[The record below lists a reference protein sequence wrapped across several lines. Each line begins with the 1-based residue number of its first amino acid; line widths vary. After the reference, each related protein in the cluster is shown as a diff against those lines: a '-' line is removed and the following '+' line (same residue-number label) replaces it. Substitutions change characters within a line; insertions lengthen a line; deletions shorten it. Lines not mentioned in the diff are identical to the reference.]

1 MALGG
6 TGLTILQLENEYETD
21 GKVEPNLVDVREEP
35 SITNPNYELS

>member
-21 GKVEPNLVDVREEP
+21 GKVQTNLVDVREDP
-35 SITNPNYELS
+35 KITNPNIELS